1 MDGSG
6 NTILSEVNFI
16 HTKKQKSY
24 ASFVD
29 VNFVFSD
36 MHVSFGILVFRDL
49 IRGCE

>member
-16 HTKKQKSY
+16 HKKQKLY

-29 VNFVFSD
+29 VNFIFSD
-36 MHVSFGILVFRDL
+36 MHVSFGILIFREL
-49 IRGCE
+49 IRGYE